1 MSLLELNERAQGR
14 IEEIRRA
21 NALKSQQKI
30 KELTAEHK
38 KQGKGSSE
46 DKKRKQSVEQD
57 VIMSGDSDEEEK
69 KSEPKRAKN
78 GKNGPRREPLDG
90 EERPKSKGT
99 LAASKLA
106 SKRS

>member
-1 MSLLELNERAQGR
+1 
-14 IEEIRRA
+14 
-21 NALKSQQKI
+21 
-30 KELTAEHK
+30 
-38 KQGKGSSE
+38 
-46 DKKRKQSVEQD
+46 
-57 VIMSGDSDEEEK
+57 MSGDSDEEEK

-106 SKRS
+106 SKRG

>member
-1 MSLLELNERAQGR
+1 
-14 IEEIRRA
+14 
-21 NALKSQQKI
+21 
-30 KELTAEHK
+30 
-38 KQGKGSSE
+38 
-46 DKKRKQSVEQD
+46 
-57 VIMSGDSDEEEK
+57 MSGDSDEEEK

-90 EERPKSKGT
+90 EERHKSKGT